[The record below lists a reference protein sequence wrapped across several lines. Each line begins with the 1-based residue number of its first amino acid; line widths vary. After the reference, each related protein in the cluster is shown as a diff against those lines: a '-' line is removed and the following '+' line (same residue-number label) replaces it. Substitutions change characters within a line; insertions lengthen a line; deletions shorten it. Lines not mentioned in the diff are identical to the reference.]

1 MTLMENCS
9 LQYTLKPHPPLEPA
23 FHLLPENL
31 LVSGLQLIPGLL
43 PPHGDMG
50 KLPLDLATASNLGGP
65 GFILTGEGG
74 WAAHVSPS
82 SSAVWPDGVVGEEVT
97 ATPVTESHAAT
108 GSLPP
113 SWVAV
118 SVVLP

>member
-31 LVSGLQLIPGLL
+31 LVSGLQQIPGLL

-50 KLPLDLATASNLGGP
+50 KLPLDLVTVSLG
-65 GFILTGEGG
+65 
-74 WAAHVSPS
+74 
-82 SSAVWPDGVVGEEVT
+82 
-97 ATPVTESHAAT
+97 
-108 GSLPP
+108 
-113 SWVAV
+113 
-118 SVVLP
+118 